1 MTIELLNKIKNELN
15 KEIDEDSYEDTAL
28 EVFKSHIN
36 EIRKND
42 TNKLYVYMGTYM
54 DDYNGNVVK
63 VDRNSEYATYSLYKD
78 IELNSTVSVEI
89 HECDYFEQRN
99 RVLTG
104 NLDKIRKEFI
114 VKSLE
119 KDQEYSCE
127 ELIRRRGI

>member
-54 DDYNGNVVK
+54 DDYNGNIVK

-78 IELNSTVSVEI
+78 IELNSTISVEI

-114 VKSLE
+114 VKSLD
-119 KDQEYSCE
+119 KGQEYSRE

>member
-54 DDYNGNVVK
+54 DDYNGNIVK

-78 IELNSTVSVEI
+78 IELNSTISVEI

-114 VKSLE
+114 VKSLD
-119 KDQEYSCE
+119 KGQEYSCE

>member
-15 KEIDEDSYEDTAL
+15 NEIDEDSYEDTAL

-36 EIRKND
+36 EIRRND

-54 DDYNGNVVK
+54 DDYNGNVIK

-78 IELNSTVSVEI
+78 IELNSTISVEI

>member
-54 DDYNGNVVK
+54 DDYNGNVIK

-114 VKSLE
+114 VKSLD
-119 KDQEYSCE
+119 KGQEYSCE

>member
-54 DDYNGNVVK
+54 DDYNGNIVK

-114 VKSLE
+114 VKSLD
-119 KDQEYSCE
+119 KGQEYSCE